1 MMLVK
6 DSKDVLIKKI
16 SNQTVMNQLVNTIY
30 VDDSIG
36 NIDITSTQKEKNLIR
51 STTKKIDYKLKS
63 HRIIVKKRSD
73 ESDIIISD
81 LPYSDTIKRDKS
93 ICSCISSDFNKV
105 FISELNSFKNIERG
119 SFNFSKYNFFKKI
132 FLSNRIDKLVD
143 YILNFG
149 KGCSWVIIPTSLF
162 NTIRKSDRFRE
173 YKIESESIIYKIGN
187 FDNLSVYINP
197 NETESV
203 AYFGNYDSITIL
215 INRNIK
221 IDKVN
226 NLGMTST
233 LVIDYLFLESGVSKS
248 LLVY

>member
-1 MMLVK
+1 M
-6 DSKDVLIKKI
+6 
-16 SNQTVMNQLVNTIY
+16 
-30 VDDSIG
+30 
-36 NIDITSTQKEKNLIR
+36 
-51 STTKKIDYKLKS
+51 
-63 HRIIVKKRSD
+63 
-73 ESDIIISD
+73 
-81 LPYSDTIKRDKS
+81 
-93 ICSCISSDFNKV
+93 
-105 FISELNSFKNIERG
+105 
-119 SFNFSKYNFFKKI
+119 
-132 FLSNRIDKLVD
+132 
-143 YILNFG
+143 
-149 KGCSWVIIPTSLF
+149 IIPTSLF

-203 AYFGNYDSITIL
+203 SYFGNYDSITIL